1 MVTSCPQRHSSEERS
16 RALLS
21 TANQHIAM
29 KKLLTLLMAVCTLA
43 FVASC
48 STKKEKEQE
57 AADPNTATID
67 SLRQALAQ
75 SQNESSD
82 MIETLS
88 QIQDGFDQINEA
100 EGVVNVESRQGE
112 RGNKQRIL
120 DNMALIQNKLK
131 LNRELIANLQQQ
143 LRSSNQSDARTKA
156 KLEEMVSNFNKQLE
170 EKSREIEDLRAQLAE
185 KDIKIAEQGEQINS
199 LNSSVND
206 LTQKNEEK
214 ARTVAAQDKEL
225 NTAYYVFGTKR
236 ELKEQRILRRND
248 VLKGNDFNKDYF
260 TSIDLRVT
268 KTIKLYSKSAK
279 LMTNHPA
286 GSYSL
291 DKDAQGQYTLRIT
304 NPQAFWSVSRYLVI
318 VVK

>member
-1 MVTSCPQRHSSEERS
+1 
-16 RALLS
+16 
-21 TANQHIAM
+21 M
-29 KKLLTLLMAVCTLA
+29 KKLVLLLTAICTLS
-43 FVASC
+43 FTFSC

-57 AADPNTATID
+57 TKDSSLATID
-67 SLRQALAQ
+67 SLRQALTQ

-88 QIQDGFDQINEA
+88 QIQDGFDKINEA
-100 EGVVNVESRQGE
+100 EGIVNIENRQGE
-112 RGNKQRIL
+112 SGNKQRIL

-143 LRSSNQSDARTKA
+143 LRSSNQSDSRTKA
-156 KLEEMVSNFNKQLE
+156 KLEEMVANFTKQLDD
-170 EKSREIEDLRAQLAE
+170 KNKEIEELREQLAQ

-199 LNSSVND
+199 LNSNVSD

-214 ARTVAAQDKEL
+214 SRTVAAQDKEL
-225 NTAYYVFGTKR
+225 NTAYYVFGTYR
-236 ELKEQRILRRND
+236 ELRDQRIIKRKD

-260 TSIDLRVT
+260 TRIDLRVT

-279 LMTNHPA
+279 LATNHPA

-304 NPQAFWSVSRYLVI
+304 NPQSFWSISKYLVI
-318 VVK
+318 IVK

>member
-1 MVTSCPQRHSSEERS
+1 
-16 RALLS
+16 
-21 TANQHIAM
+21 M
-29 KKLLTLLMAVCTLA
+29 KKLVLLLTAICTLS
-43 FVASC
+43 FTFSC

-57 AADPNTATID
+57 TKDSSLATID
-67 SLRQALAQ
+67 SLRQALTQ

-88 QIQDGFDQINEA
+88 QIQDGFDKINEA
-100 EGVVNVESRQGE
+100 EGIVNVENRQGE
-112 RGNKQRIL
+112 SGNKQRIL

-143 LRSSNQSDARTKA
+143 LRSSNQSDSRTKA
-156 KLEEMVSNFNKQLE
+156 KLEEMVANFTKQLDD
-170 EKSREIEDLRAQLAE
+170 KNKEIEELREQLAQ

-199 LNSSVND
+199 LNSNVND

-214 ARTVAAQDKEL
+214 SRTVAAQDKEL
-225 NTAYYVFGTKR
+225 NTAYYVFGTYR
-236 ELKEQRILRRND
+236 ELRDQRIIKRKD

-260 TSIDLRVT
+260 TRIDLRVT

-279 LMTNHPA
+279 LATNHPA
-286 GSYSL
+286 GSYTL

-304 NPQAFWSVSRYLVI
+304 NPQSFWSVSKYLVI
-318 VVK
+318 IVK

>member
-1 MVTSCPQRHSSEERS
+1 MAPSGPLNHPQKEGG

-43 FVASC
+43 LVASC

>member
-1 MVTSCPQRHSSEERS
+1 
-16 RALLS
+16 
-21 TANQHIAM
+21 
-29 KKLLTLLMAVCTLA
+29 
-43 FVASC
+43 
-48 STKKEKEQE
+48 
-57 AADPNTATID
+57 
-67 SLRQALAQ
+67 
-75 SQNESSD
+75 

-100 EGVVNVESRQGE
+100 EGIVNVESRQGE

-143 LRSSNQSDARTKA
+143 LRSSNQSNSSTKA
-156 KLEEMVSNFNKQLE
+156 KLEEMVANFNKQLE
-170 EKSREIEDLRAQLAE
+170 DKNKEIEELRAQLAD

-199 LNSSVND
+199 LNSNVND

-236 ELKEQRILRRND
+236 ELREQRILKRGD
-248 VLKGNDFNKDYF
+248 VLKSNDFNKDYF
-260 TSIDLRVT
+260 QRIDLRVT

-279 LMTNHPA
+279 LMTSHPA

-291 DKDAQGQYTLRIT
+291 EKDAQGQYTLRIT
-304 NPQAFWSVSRYLVI
+304 NPHAFWSVSKYLVI
-318 VVK
+318 TVK

>member
-1 MVTSCPQRHSSEERS
+1 
-16 RALLS
+16 
-21 TANQHIAM
+21 M

-43 FVASC
+43 LVASC

-143 LRSSNQSDARTKA
+143 LRTSNQSDARTKA

-185 KDIKIAEQGEQINS
+185 KDIKIAEQGEQISS

-248 VLKGNDFNKDYF
+248 VLKSNDFNKDYF

>member
-1 MVTSCPQRHSSEERS
+1 
-16 RALLS
+16 
-21 TANQHIAM
+21 M
-29 KKLLTLLMAVCTLA
+29 KKIFLLLAAACTLA
-43 FVASC
+43 LAPSC

-57 AADPNTATID
+57 AKDPSAATID
-67 SLRQALAQ
+67 SLRQALTQ
-75 SQNESSD
+75 SQNESND

-100 EGVVNVESRQGE
+100 EGIVNVENRQGE
-112 RGNKQRIL
+112 SGNKQRIL
-120 DNMALIQNKLK
+120 DNMQLIQNKLK

-143 LRSSNQSDARTKA
+143 LRSSNQRDSRTKA
-156 KLEEMVSNFNKQLE
+156 KLEEMVANFNKQLE
-170 EKSREIEDLRAQLAE
+170 DKSREIEDLREQLAQR
-185 KDIKIAEQGEQINS
+185 DIKIAEQGEQINT
-199 LNSSVND
+199 LNSNVNE

-236 ELKEQRILRRND
+236 ELREQRILQRGD

-260 TSIDLRVT
+260 TRIDLRVT

-304 NPQAFWSVSRYLVI
+304 NPQAFWSVSKYLVI
-318 VVK
+318 TVK

>member
-1 MVTSCPQRHSSEERS
+1 
-16 RALLS
+16 
-21 TANQHIAM
+21 M

-43 FVASC
+43 LVASC

>member
-1 MVTSCPQRHSSEERS
+1 
-16 RALLS
+16 
-21 TANQHIAM
+21 M
-29 KKLLTLLMAVCTLA
+29 KKIIMLLAAVCTLA
-43 FVASC
+43 FAPSC

-57 AADPNTATID
+57 AKDPSAATID

-75 SQNESSD
+75 SQNESND

-100 EGVVNVESRQGE
+100 EGIVNVENRQGE
-112 RGNKQRIL
+112 SGNKQRIL
-120 DNMALIQNKLK
+120 DNMQLIQNKLK
-131 LNRELIANLQQQ
+131 LNRELISNLQQQ
-143 LRSSNQSDARTKA
+143 LRSSNQRDSRTKA
-156 KLEEMVSNFNKQLE
+156 KLEEMVANFNKQLE
-170 EKSREIEDLRAQLAE
+170 DKGREIEELREQLAQR
-185 KDIKIAEQGEQINS
+185 DIKIAEQGEQINA
-199 LNSSVND
+199 LNSNVND

-236 ELKEQRILRRND
+236 ELREQRILQRGD

-260 TSIDLRVT
+260 TRIDLRVT

-304 NPQAFWSVSRYLVI
+304 NPQAFWSVSKYLVI
-318 VVK
+318 TVK

>member
-1 MVTSCPQRHSSEERS
+1 M
-16 RALLS
+16 LL
-21 TANQHIAM
+21 AA
-29 KKLLTLLMAVCTLA
+29 ACTLA
-43 FVASC
+43 FAPSC

-57 AADPNTATID
+57 AKDPSAATID

-75 SQNESSD
+75 SQNESND

-100 EGVVNVESRQGE
+100 EGIVNVENRSGE
-112 RGNKQRIL
+112 SGNKQRIL
-120 DNMALIQNKLK
+120 DNMQLIQNKLK

-143 LRSSNQSDARTKA
+143 LRSSNQRDSRTKA
-156 KLEEMVSNFNKQLE
+156 KLEEMVANFNKQLE
-170 EKSREIEDLRAQLAE
+170 DKSREIEDLREQLAQR
-185 KDIKIAEQGEQINS
+185 DIKIAEQGEQINT
-199 LNSSVND
+199 LNSNVSD

-236 ELKEQRILRRND
+236 ELREQRILQRGD

-260 TSIDLRVT
+260 TRIDLRVT

-304 NPQAFWSVSRYLVI
+304 NPQAFWSVSKYLVI
-318 VVK
+318 TVK

>member
-1 MVTSCPQRHSSEERS
+1 MATSCPQSHPSEEWS

-43 FVASC
+43 LVASC

-143 LRSSNQSDARTKA
+143 LRTSNQSDARTKA

-185 KDIKIAEQGEQINS
+185 KDIKIAEQGEQISS

>member
-1 MVTSCPQRHSSEERS
+1 M
-16 RALLS
+16 LL
-21 TANQHIAM
+21 A
-29 KKLLTLLMAVCTLA
+29 AVCSLM
-43 FVASC
+43 FIASC
-48 STKKEKEQE
+48 STKEEKEQE
-57 AADPNTATID
+57 AKDLSAATID
-67 SLRQALAQ
+67 SLRQALTQ

-100 EGVVNVESRQGE
+100 EGIVNVENRQGE
-112 RGNKQRIL
+112 GGNKQRIL

-143 LRSSNQSDARTKA
+143 LRTSNQSDSRTKA
-156 KLEEMVSNFNKQLE
+156 KLEEMVANFNKQLE
-170 EKSREIEDLRAQLAE
+170 DKNREIEELRSQLEAR
-185 KDIKIAEQGEQINS
+185 DIKIAEQGEQISS

-206 LTQKNEEK
+206 LAQKNEEK
-214 ARTVAAQDKEL
+214 SRTVAAQDKEL

-236 ELKEQRILRRND
+236 ELREQRILKRGD
-248 VLKGNDFNKDYF
+248 VLKSNDFNKDYF
-260 TSIDLRVT
+260 TRIDLRVT

-286 GSYSL
+286 GSYTL

-304 NPQAFWSVSRYLVI
+304 NPQSFWSVSKYLVI
-318 VVK
+318 TVK

>member
-1 MVTSCPQRHSSEERS
+1 M
-16 RALLS
+16 LL
-21 TANQHIAM
+21 A
-29 KKLLTLLMAVCTLA
+29 AVCSLMCI
-43 FVASC
+43 ASC

-57 AADPNTATID
+57 AKDLSAATID
-67 SLRQALAQ
+67 SLRQALTQ

-100 EGVVNVESRQGE
+100 EGIVNVENRQGE
-112 RGNKQRIL
+112 GGNKQRIL

-143 LRSSNQSDARTKA
+143 LRTSNQSDSRTKA
-156 KLEEMVSNFNKQLE
+156 KLEEMVANFNKQLE
-170 EKSREIEDLRAQLAE
+170 DKNREIEELRSQLEAR
-185 KDIKIAEQGEQINS
+185 DIKIAEQGEQISS

-206 LTQKNEEK
+206 LAQKNEEK
-214 ARTVAAQDKEL
+214 SRTVAAQDKEL

-236 ELKEQRILRRND
+236 ELREQRILKRGD
-248 VLKGNDFNKDYF
+248 VLKSNDFNKDYF
-260 TSIDLRVT
+260 TRIDLRVT

-286 GSYSL
+286 GSYTL
-291 DKDAQGQYTLRIT
+291 DKDAQGQYTLRII
-304 NPQAFWSVSRYLVI
+304 NPQSFWSVSKYLVI
-318 VVK
+318 TVK